1 MDNLYTGAEAR
12 EKLMVGVRKVAQAI
26 GKTMGTGGSN
36 VLIEAIER
44 PGFFPSN
51 DGYYAANAIK
61 LEDPLEDMGRTILLE
76 AINKANSQSHDGSS
90 TTAVLTAAILEEGLK
105 HIGEASPMDIKRS
118 LEACIPVIEASIKA
132 QKRDITVQE
141 VGAVATISAEDE
153 TIGKIIQEIYVK
165 IGAQGIINWDVSK
178 TAQDSYEI
186 GTGIKMFG
194 AVLASPY
201 MADFN
206 NATGWAKQGTMKNPK
221 ILLSR
226 QKITNI
232 LDVDHL
238 GEQLDREGIKEL
250 LIFCDEIDAT
260 AVNTMVEI
268 RVKTGYRIVVVKM
281 PVLWN
286 DEWWEDLA
294 LATGGKIVG
303 PSSGIRLKQVNLGH
317 LGTVDNVRITSES
330 TFLDGIGDLSKHIL
344 GLQVD
349 GSDEALNR
357 AARLNTKSARYFV
370 GAHSES
376 AIKQRRDKVED
387 AIGASSLALEGGIVA
402 GGGVAL
408 RNAAI
413 ELFFSDKSVAGKI
426 LSQALWK
433 PFRTIL
439 NNAGIDDEA
448 GKKHVTYEKEVG
460 WDTKTRKTVDMF
472 KANIVD
478 PTDVVLNSI
487 RNAIGV
493 ASSILTIGTIVLLP
507 REETKHD
514 AQNLPRM

>member
-44 PGFFPSN
+44 PGFFPTN
-51 DGYYAANAIK
+51 DGFYTVNAIK

-153 TIGKIIQEIYVK
+153 TIGKMIQEIYVK

-206 NATGWAKQGTMKNPK
+206 NATSWAKQGTMKNPK

-370 GAHSES
+370 GAHTES

-402 GGGVAL
+402 GGGIAL
-408 RNAAI
+408 LNTARS
-413 ELFFSDKSVAGKI
+413 FGDKNIGEKI
-426 LSQALWK
+426 LGIALQSPLAMIAW
-433 PFRTIL
+433 
-439 NNAGIDDEA
+439 NAGLKEVDLK
-448 GKKHVTYEKEVG
+448 GKKETEGLDSRTGKV
-460 WDTKTRKTVDMF
+460 VDMF

-478 PTDVVLNSI
+478 PADVVLNSI